1 MSNFCYYIFYF
12 LFNFKSKSKNYY
24 LFIKEGNMCTGYI
37 IFINIK

>member
-12 LFNFKSKSKNYY
+12 LFNFKSKSKNY